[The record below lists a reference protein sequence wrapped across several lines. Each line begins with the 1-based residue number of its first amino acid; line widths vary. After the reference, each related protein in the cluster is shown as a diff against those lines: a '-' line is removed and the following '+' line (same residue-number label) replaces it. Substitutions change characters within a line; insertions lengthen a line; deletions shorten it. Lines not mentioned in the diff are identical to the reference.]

1 MPFKILIIEDE
12 KNISEIVA
20 KYLEKEGYTTL
31 IANDGIEGL
40 ALFRDSNPDLV
51 ISDVMMPTI
60 DGFEVL
66 RGIRLISDVPVIM
79 LTAKQEEVDRLKGFE
94 NGADDY
100 VTKPFSPKELVRRV
114 MVMLK
119 RTYKAIEDKQVLIE
133 GELKL
138 DLNKQKLYKNED
150 EIDITSKEFQI
161 IYAFFKNPRQ
171 ILSREQLIELAFSNG
186 FDGFDR
192 TIDAHVKK
200 IRHKIE
206 EDTKNPKY
214 LKTKYGAGYIF
225 GGSDED

>member
-51 ISDVMMPTI
+51 ISDIMMPTI

-66 RGIRLISDVPVIM
+66 REIRLISDVPVIM

-171 ILSREQLIELAFSNG
+171 ILSREQLIELAFSND

-192 TIDAHVKK
+192 TIDAHIKK

>member
-66 RGIRLISDVPVIM
+66 REIRLISDVPVIM

-138 DLNKQKLYKNED
+138 DLNKHKLYKNED

-171 ILSREQLIELAFSNG
+171 ILSREQLIELAFSND

-192 TIDAHVKK
+192 TIDAHIKK

>member
-40 ALFRDSNPDLV
+40 ALFRDSNPDLI

-66 RGIRLISDVPVIM
+66 REIRLISDVPVIM
-79 LTAKQEEVDRLKGFE
+79 LTAKQEEIDRLKGFE

-192 TIDAHVKK
+192 TIDAHIKK

-225 GGSDED
+225 GGSNED

>member
-51 ISDVMMPTI
+51 ISDIMMPTI

-66 RGIRLISDVPVIM
+66 REIRLISDVPVIM

-192 TIDAHVKK
+192 TIDAHIKK

>member
-66 RGIRLISDVPVIM
+66 REIRLISDVPVIM
-79 LTAKQEEVDRLKGFE
+79 LTAKQEEVDKLKGFE

-171 ILSREQLIELAFSNG
+171 ILSREQLIELAFSND

-192 TIDAHVKK
+192 TIDAHIKK

>member
-66 RGIRLISDVPVIM
+66 REIRLISDVPVIM

-119 RTYKAIEDKQVLIE
+119 RTYKVIEYKQVLIE

-225 GGSDED
+225 GGSNED

>member
-20 KYLEKEGYTTL
+20 KYLEKEGYTTI

-66 RGIRLISDVPVIM
+66 REIRLISDVPVIM

-192 TIDAHVKK
+192 TIDAHIKK

>member
-1 MPFKILIIEDE
+1 MSFKILIIEDE

-66 RGIRLISDVPVIM
+66 REIRLISDVPVIM

-119 RTYKAIEDKQVLIE
+119 RTYKVIEYKQVLIE

-192 TIDAHVKK
+192 TIDAHIKK

>member
-40 ALFRDSNPDLV
+40 ALFRDSHPDLV

-66 RGIRLISDVPVIM
+66 REIRLISDVPVIM

-192 TIDAHVKK
+192 TIDAHIKK

>member
-40 ALFRDSNPDLV
+40 ALFRDSHPDLV

-66 RGIRLISDVPVIM
+66 REIRLISDVPVIM

-171 ILSREQLIELAFSNG
+171 ILSREQLIELAFSND

-192 TIDAHVKK
+192 TIDAHIKK

>member
-31 IANDGIEGL
+31 IASDGIEGL

-66 RGIRLISDVPVIM
+66 REIRLISDVPVIM

-171 ILSREQLIELAFSNG
+171 ILSREQLIELAFSND

-192 TIDAHVKK
+192 TIDAHIKK

>member
-20 KYLEKEGYTTL
+20 KYLEKEGYTTI

-66 RGIRLISDVPVIM
+66 REIRLISDVPVIM

-171 ILSREQLIELAFSNG
+171 ILSREQLIELAFSND

-192 TIDAHVKK
+192 TIDAHIKK

>member
-31 IANDGIEGL
+31 IANNGIEGL

-66 RGIRLISDVPVIM
+66 REIRLISDVPVIM

-171 ILSREQLIELAFSNG
+171 ILSREQLIELAFSND

-192 TIDAHVKK
+192 TIDAHIKK

>member
-66 RGIRLISDVPVIM
+66 KEIRLISDVPVIM

-171 ILSREQLIELAFSNG
+171 ILSREQLIELAFSND

-192 TIDAHVKK
+192 TIDAHIKK

>member
-20 KYLEKEGYTTL
+20 KYLEKEGYTTI

-66 RGIRLISDVPVIM
+66 REIRLISDAPVIM

-150 EIDITSKEFQI
+150 EIAITSKEFQI

-171 ILSREQLIELAFSNG
+171 ILSREQLIELAFSND

-192 TIDAHVKK
+192 TIDAHIKK

>member
-20 KYLEKEGYTTL
+20 KYLEKEGYTTI

-66 RGIRLISDVPVIM
+66 KEIRLISDVPVIM

-171 ILSREQLIELAFSNG
+171 ILSREQLIEIAFSND

-192 TIDAHVKK
+192 TIDAHIKK

>member
-20 KYLEKEGYTTL
+20 KYLEKEGYTTI

-66 RGIRLISDVPVIM
+66 REIRLISDIPVIM

-171 ILSREQLIELAFSNG
+171 ILSREQLIELAFSND

-192 TIDAHVKK
+192 TIDAHIKK

-206 EDTKNPKY
+206 EDTKTPKY

>member
-20 KYLEKEGYTTL
+20 KYLEKEGYATL

-66 RGIRLISDVPVIM
+66 REIRLISDIPVIM

-138 DLNKQKLYKNED
+138 DMNKQKLYKNED

-171 ILSREQLIELAFSNG
+171 ILSREQLIELAFSND

-192 TIDAHVKK
+192 TIDAHIKK

>member
-20 KYLEKEGYTTL
+20 KYLEKEGYATL

-66 RGIRLISDVPVIM
+66 REIRLISDVPVIM

-192 TIDAHVKK
+192 TIDAHIKK

>member
-20 KYLEKEGYTTL
+20 KYLEKEGYTTI

-66 RGIRLISDVPVIM
+66 REIRLISDIPVIM

-119 RTYKAIEDKQVLIE
+119 RTYKAIEDKQVAEQKLE
-133 GELKL
+133 KAKL
-138 DLNKQKLYKNED
+138 DAESKLVEAEATKKANDLLKQSLTDNL
-150 EIDITSKEFQI
+150 IAKEFI
-161 IYAFFKNPRQ
+161 NKWDGKLPTSYAGKD
-171 ILSREQLIELAFSNG
+171 ILSLFN
-186 FDGFDR
+186 
-192 TIDAHVKK
+192 VK
-200 IRHKIE
+200 
-206 EDTKNPKY
+206 
-214 LKTKYGAGYIF
+214 
-225 GGSDED
+225 

>member
-66 RGIRLISDVPVIM
+66 REIRLISDVPVIM

-119 RTYKAIEDKQVLIE
+119 RTYKVIEYKQVLIE

-192 TIDAHVKK
+192 TIDAHIKK

>member
-66 RGIRLISDVPVIM
+66 REIRLISDVPVIM

-171 ILSREQLIELAFSNG
+171 ILSREQLIELAFNNG

>member
-51 ISDVMMPTI
+51 ISDIMMPTI

-66 RGIRLISDVPVIM
+66 REIRLISDVPVIM

-150 EIDITSKEFQI
+150 QIDITSKEFQI

-171 ILSREQLIELAFSNG
+171 ILSREQLIELAFSND

-192 TIDAHVKK
+192 TIDAHIKK

>member
-66 RGIRLISDVPVIM
+66 REIRLISDVPVIM

-192 TIDAHVKK
+192 TIDAHIKK

>member
-66 RGIRLISDVPVIM
+66 REIRLISDVPVIM

-119 RTYKAIEDKQVLIE
+119 RTYKVIEDKQVLIE

-171 ILSREQLIELAFSNG
+171 ILSREQLIELAFSND

-192 TIDAHVKK
+192 TIDAHIKK

>member
-31 IANDGIEGL
+31 IASDGIEGL

-66 RGIRLISDVPVIM
+66 REIRLISDVPVIM

-150 EIDITSKEFQI
+150 EIAITSKEFQI

-171 ILSREQLIELAFSNG
+171 ILSREQLIELAFNNG

>member
-20 KYLEKEGYTTL
+20 KYLEKEGYTTI

-66 RGIRLISDVPVIM
+66 REIRLISDIPVIM

-119 RTYKAIEDKQVLIE
+119 RTYKVIEYKQVLIE

-171 ILSREQLIELAFSNG
+171 ILSREQLIELAFSND

-192 TIDAHVKK
+192 TIDAHIKK

-206 EDTKNPKY
+206 EDTKTPKY

>member
-20 KYLEKEGYTTL
+20 KYLEKEGYTTI

-66 RGIRLISDVPVIM
+66 REIRLISDIPVIM

-119 RTYKAIEDKQVLIE
+119 RTYKVIEYKQVLIE

-171 ILSREQLIELAFSNG
+171 ILSREQLIELAFSND
-186 FDGFDR
+186 FEGFDR
-192 TIDAHVKK
+192 TIDAHIKK

>member
-31 IANDGIEGL
+31 IASDGIEGL

-66 RGIRLISDVPVIM
+66 REIRLISDVPIIM

-94 NGADDY
+94 NGADHY

-192 TIDAHVKK
+192 TIDAHIKK

>member
-66 RGIRLISDVPVIM
+66 REIRLISDIPVIM

-150 EIDITSKEFQI
+150 EIAITSKEFQI

-192 TIDAHVKK
+192 TIDAHIKK

>member
-12 KNISEIVA
+12 KNISEIVE
-20 KYLEKEGYTTL
+20 KYLLKEGYATL

-66 RGIRLISDVPVIM
+66 REIRLISDVPVIM

-171 ILSREQLIELAFSNG
+171 ILSREQLIELAFSND

-192 TIDAHVKK
+192 TIDAHIKK

>member
-20 KYLEKEGYTTL
+20 KYLEKEGYATL

-40 ALFRDSNPDLV
+40 ALFRDSHPDLV

-66 RGIRLISDVPVIM
+66 REIRLISDVPVIM

-150 EIDITSKEFQI
+150 EIAITSKEFQI

-171 ILSREQLIELAFSNG
+171 ILSREQLIELAFSND

-192 TIDAHVKK
+192 TIDAHIKK

>member
-1 MPFKILIIEDE
+1 M
-12 KNISEIVA
+12 
-20 KYLEKEGYTTL
+20 EKEGYTTL

-40 ALFRDSNPDLV
+40 ALFRDSHPDLV

-66 RGIRLISDVPVIM
+66 REIRLISDAPVIM

-192 TIDAHVKK
+192 TIDAHIKK

>member
-66 RGIRLISDVPVIM
+66 REIRLISDVPVIM

-138 DLNKQKLYKNED
+138 DLNKQKLYKYED

-171 ILSREQLIELAFSNG
+171 ILSREQLIELAFSND

-192 TIDAHVKK
+192 TIDAHIKK

>member
-51 ISDVMMPTI
+51 ISDIMMPTI

-66 RGIRLISDVPVIM
+66 REIRLISDVPVIM

-119 RTYKAIEDKQVLIE
+119 RTYKVIEYKQVLIE

-171 ILSREQLIELAFSNG
+171 ILSREQLIELAFSND

-192 TIDAHVKK
+192 TIDAHIKK

>member
-66 RGIRLISDVPVIM
+66 REIRLISDVPVIM

-171 ILSREQLIELAFSNG
+171 ILSREQLIEFAFSND

-192 TIDAHVKK
+192 TIDAHIKK

>member
-20 KYLEKEGYTTL
+20 KYLEKEGYTTI

-66 RGIRLISDVPVIM
+66 REIRLISDVPVIM

-119 RTYKAIEDKQVLIE
+119 RTYKTIENKQVLIE

-171 ILSREQLIELAFSNG
+171 ILSREQLIELAFSND

-192 TIDAHVKK
+192 TIDAHIKK

>member
-20 KYLEKEGYTTL
+20 KYLEKEGYTTI

-66 RGIRLISDVPVIM
+66 REIRLISDVPVIM

>member
-66 RGIRLISDVPVIM
+66 REIRLISDVPVIM

-206 EDTKNPKY
+206 DDTKNPKY